1 MQKNYIDIM
10 KRVGLRLLDPTG
22 SKPNNFL
29 AQTSRGIINVM
40 QFFSTSNPEIY
51 NHNDQSSPMPLPKEL
66 QPFRCQFEK
75 KVKEE
80 LARDHSPST
89 R

>member
-1 MQKNYIDIM
+1 MHEKHIDIM
-10 KRVGLRLLDPTG
+10 KRVGLGLLDPTG
-22 SKPNNFL
+22 STPNNFL
-29 AQTSRGIINVM
+29 AQTSTGIIKVM

-51 NHNDQSSPMPLPKEL
+51 NHYDPSIPMPLPKVL
-66 QPFRCQFEK
+66 QRLRGQFEK